1 MIKSITYNEDV
12 SHLHIYTNKI
22 HYLYYDVPYSMYQ
35 KVMKLKKYSMLTQNL
50 IEGKIWNIIKEYRF
64 DKTMLK
70 LKPKED

>member
-1 MIKSITYNEDV
+1 
-12 SHLHIYTNKI
+12 
-22 HYLYYDVPYSMYQ
+22 MYQ